1 MTSSTVLILGA
12 RGRFGGAAVQ
22 AFSQAG
28 WQVVA
33 QARPGATG
41 LPALAGVHWA
51 PIAPQD
57 TQALRGAATGAS
69 AVVHAL
75 SPAYTHAAWRREVP
89 VLAQSAI
96 DVARGLGATLML
108 PGNVY
113 NFGASLPSRLA
124 EDAPQ
129 AADTFKGRMRI
140 RIESMIERAT
150 QDGAMRAVVIR
161 GGDFF
166 GSGRGSWLDEV
177 MVSGLRGGRFTY
189 PGPMEVPHAWAY
201 LPDMARAFV
210 QVAAARERLGRFELM
225 HFGGYSLTG
234 ADWAEALQDVAWEQG
249 WLAGGAGLRT
259 RRLPWPLM
267 QALGLVSPQA
277 RALCEMR
284 YLWHTPHALVNRR
297 MAAVCG
303 PEPRT
308 PFAQALRA
316 ALADLGMPAPPA
328 AQPAAAWH

>member
-41 LPALAGVHWA
+41 LPTPAGVQWVRA
-51 PIAPQD
+51 SPQD
-57 TQALRGAATGAS
+57 AQALQAAAAGAS
-69 AVVHAL
+69 VVVHAL
-75 SPAYTHAAWRREVP
+75 SPTYTDAAWRREVP
-89 VLAQSAI
+89 GLAQAAI
-96 DVARGLGATLML
+96 GVAQGLGATLML

-113 NFGASLPSRLA
+113 NFGSSMPPRLI
-124 EDAPQ
+124 EDTPQ
-129 AADTFKGRMRI
+129 AADTLKGRMRI
-140 RIESMIERAT
+140 RIESMIEQAT
-150 QDGAMRAVVIR
+150 QRGAMRAVVIR

-166 GSGRGSWLDEV
+166 GSGRGSWVDEV
-177 MVSGLRGGRFTY
+177 MVRGLRGGRFTY
-189 PGPMEVPHAWAY
+189 PGPMDAPHAWAY
-201 LPDMARAFV
+201 LPDMARSFV
-210 QVAAARERLGRFELM
+210 QVAAARERLGRFEQM
-225 HFGGYSLTG
+225 HFGGYTLTG
-234 ADWAEALQDVAWEQG
+234 ADWADALQDIAWEQG
-249 WLAGGAGLRT
+249 WLAADGRLRT

-267 QALGLVSPQA
+267 QAFGLVAPQV

-284 YLWHTPHALVNRR
+284 YLWRTPHALVNRR

-316 ALADLGMPAPPA
+316 ALAGLGMLAPPV